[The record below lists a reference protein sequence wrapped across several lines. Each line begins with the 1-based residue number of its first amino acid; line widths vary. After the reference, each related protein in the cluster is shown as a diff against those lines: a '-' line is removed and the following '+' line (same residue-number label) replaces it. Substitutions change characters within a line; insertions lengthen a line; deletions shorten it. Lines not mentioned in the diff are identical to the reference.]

1 MPYPTLIDNKFQ
13 IGCALAV
20 FLFEQNFANF
30 QLARRVHKN
39 YNRKK
44 GGGKLAFHNN
54 IIGSLD
60 HYLIVF
66 LMEIWA
72 TLVAYDISM
81 VEGTNRHLQCKL
93 F

>member
-13 IGCALAV
+13 MDGALAV

-44 GGGKLAFHNN
+44 GGGE
-54 IIGSLD
+54 IG
-60 HYLIVF
+60 
-66 LMEIWA
+66 
-72 TLVAYDISM
+72 IS
-81 VEGTNRHLQCKL
+81 Q
-93 F
+93 